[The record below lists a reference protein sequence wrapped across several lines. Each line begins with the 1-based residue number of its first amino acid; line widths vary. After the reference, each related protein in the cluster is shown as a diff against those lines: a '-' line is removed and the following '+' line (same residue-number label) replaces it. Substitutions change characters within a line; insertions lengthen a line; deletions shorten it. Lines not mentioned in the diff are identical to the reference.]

1 MGCLEGTIKE
11 ALANRVEDQVGTA
24 ARVAQGRPT
33 VAAPGG
39 QVKRL
44 GGEPFTPNR
53 ELQYTGTAPVG
64 APIQYNQGLAAG
76 KPLLPQSTQ
85 GATQLDNLE
94 QIDVLIEQPEAKKY
108 TIVFNSRYVAQVVDI
123 FIPEGLSYIVS
134 MEPGKRQILAKGGKL
149 EVELV
154 GNVTTDPLNMT
165 IELRRI

>member
-1 MGCLEGTIKE
+1 
-11 ALANRVEDQVGTA
+11 
-24 ARVAQGRPT
+24 
-33 VAAPGG
+33 
-39 QVKRL
+39 
-44 GGEPFTPNR
+44 
-53 ELQYTGTAPVG
+53 VG

-108 TIVFNSRYVAQVVDI
+108 IIVFNSRYVAQVVDL
-123 FIPEGLSYIVS
+123 FLPEGLSYIVS

-154 GNVTTDPLNMT
+154 GNVSTDPLNLT